1 MAQLIT
7 SSSGETSKTK
17 VGAWMISAAA
27 TLQAIAQVP
36 GLPASAVPWIHV
48 ASLVLGGIGA
58 AIGGIGI
65 RDAIDKK

>member
-7 SSSGETSKTK
+7 SASGTTSKTK
-17 VGAWMISAAA
+17 VGAWLISAAA
-27 TLQAIAQVP
+27 TLQAVAQVP
-36 GLPASAVPWIHV
+36 GLPTVATPWLHV

-58 AIGGIGI
+58 VMGGIGI